1 MLSHYKEQGVSVE
14 RGFRFLKDPLFFA
27 HSLFL
32 KSPARIMVAD
42 CATIMALIMIM
53 GVALLVYALAE
64 RQLRLRLK
72 EEQATIPSQ
81 TRKPTQTPTLRWVF
95 QLFEGIE
102 LLLIYQN
109 EQVIKR
115 QVLNLRPD
123 HLLIMVAQSA
133 TIIRLLGPQVQNCYA
148 VPT

>member
-1 MLSHYKEQGVSVE
+1 
-14 RGFRFLKDPLFFA
+14 
-27 HSLFL
+27 
-32 KSPARIMVAD
+32 
-42 CATIMALIMIM
+42 MALIMII

-81 TRKPTQTPTLRWVF
+81 TRLSAQAGKPTQTPTLRWVF

-123 HLLIMVAQSA
+123 HLLIRVAQSA